1 MLDAIYW
8 MLTTYVSYV
17 VCYSSIDSADIYQ
30 VSTCGYCAPLLG
42 TRAVEVRQTRFFFI
56 LLIGRSYCN
65 QVTFKMI
72 LDSSKWYEGN
82 NGELKN
88 GEKLVGESQ
97 TWWLEKALSAGA
109 RWLNMALWNRSCYHR
124 VSQGKYLPK
133 VAQLVSPRARIQAR
147 QPHSRPISLNHCARV
162 CGPELSF
169 MFSVEIFSLNSAIFL
184 L

>member
-1 MLDAIYW
+1 MLEAIYW
-8 MLTTYVSYV
+8 MLTTYISCV
-17 VCYSSIDSADIYQ
+17 VCYSSIDSSDIYQ
-30 VSTCGYCAPLLG
+30 VSTCVYCALLLG
-42 TRAVEVRQTRFFFI
+42 TRAVEVRQTRFLFI
-56 LLIGRSYCN
+56 LLMGRSYWK

-97 TWWLEKALSAGA
+97 TWWLEKALSAGG
-109 RWLNMALWNRSCYHR
+109 RWLNMALWNRSCYHP

-133 VAQLVSPRARIQAR
+133 VAQLVSPRARIHAR

-162 CGPELSF
+162 CGPESSI